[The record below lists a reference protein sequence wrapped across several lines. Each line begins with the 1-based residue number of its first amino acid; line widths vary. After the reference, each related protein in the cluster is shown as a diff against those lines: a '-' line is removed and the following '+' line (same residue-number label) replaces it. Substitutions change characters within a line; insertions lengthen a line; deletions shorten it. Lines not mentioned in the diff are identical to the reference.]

1 MLYVFP
7 IQGYIDIICL
17 QNNYHWMPHTPLS
30 KNLCDLVPELIYS
43 SHRSITE
50 NLKHSHT
57 EKSISSEQREEKLKP
72 D

>member
-7 IQGYIDIICL
+7 TGLYRYNLFAEQLSLDAS
-17 QNNYHWMPHTPLS
+17 HTTL